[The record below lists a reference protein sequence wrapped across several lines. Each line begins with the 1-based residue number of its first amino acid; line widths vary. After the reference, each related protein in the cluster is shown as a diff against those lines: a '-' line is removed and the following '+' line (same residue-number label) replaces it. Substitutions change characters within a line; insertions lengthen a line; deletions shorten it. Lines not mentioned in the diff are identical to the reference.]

1 MLFRWLLYH
10 PSIRPF
16 VPFVIRPLLFVV
28 AVDSSESS
36 GESVSGFS
44 SSGHSFH
51 SAVAGE
57 AEDTS
62 SVCSST
68 ITIKE
73 AAVALAAAAG
83 SPGGPK
89 SLAASLEKPQPSVVP
104 AQPKQQ
110 CPAKDLSCGKVK

>member
-1 MLFRWLLYH
+1 M
-10 PSIRPF
+10 
-16 VPFVIRPLLFVV
+16 
-28 AVDSSESS
+28 DSSESS

-73 AAVALAAAAG
+73 AAAALAAAAG
-83 SPGGPK
+83 SPSGP
-89 SLAASLEKPQPSVVP
+89 SNLAAAPLVS
-104 AQPKQQ
+104 AQPKPQ